1 MKLFFFIG
9 IFGFIGAISRYLLSG
24 WVYGI
29 VGTRF
34 PYGTLAVNIIGSFL
48 LGFLFKLT
56 TGRVILEA
64 DLRTALTVGF
74 IGAFTTFSTFS
85 LETFNLL
92 EEGSWALAAL
102 NIAASVIVCLLAT
115 WGGVVLARSIT

>member
-1 MKLFFFIG
+1 MHLIFYIG
-9 IFGFIGAISRYLLSG
+9 IFGFLGAVSRYLLSG

-92 EEGSWALAAL
+92 EEGSWTLAAL
-102 NIAASVIVCLLAT
+102 NIVASVIVCLIAT
-115 WGGVVLARSIT
+115 WGGISLARAIA

>member
-1 MKLFFFIG
+1 MHLIFYIG

-24 WVYGI
+24 WVYS
-29 VGTRF
+29 VMGTRF
-34 PYGTLAVNIIGSFL
+34 PYGTLTVNIIGSFL

-102 NIAASVIVCLLAT
+102 NIAASVIVCLIAT